1 MNSIGLRTV
10 AKGSSL
16 FRKSTCRL
24 FPACRAYSTP
34 TISIEE
40 LNKKRPVNVD
50 RELPDP
56 FAANKQNRR
65 YFWVYAVGVTVLCA
79 LIFNYEKTRSPI
91 VNSVLYCL
99 RRSEDAKAQL
109 GPNIGFKSSWPWI
122 WGTLNTVKGDI
133 DIEFDVS
140 GDEKSGKLKL
150 KASRTKKFVPFD
162 IKHFILEVNDENHT
176 KVDLMKDPA
185 VDFEL

>member
-1 MNSIGLRTV
+1 MNFLRPRICHQGTYLIRRIHSRFLPALRT
-10 AKGSSL
+10 
-16 FRKSTCRL
+16 
-24 FPACRAYSTP
+24 YSTP
-34 TISIEE
+34 TLTVEE

-56 FAANKQNRR
+56 FAAKKQNRR
-65 YFWVYAVGVTVLCA
+65 YFWVYAVGVTVSCA

-99 RRSEDAKAQL
+99 RRSDQAKARL
-109 GPNIGFKSSWPWI
+109 GPNIGFKSSWPWV

-140 GDEKSGKLKL
+140 GDSGSGKLKL
-150 KASRTKKFVPFD
+150 KANRTAKFVPFE
-162 IKHFILEVNDENHT
+162 IEHFILETNGES
-176 KVDLMKDPA
+176 VDLLKDTSF
-185 VDFEL
+185 DFEL